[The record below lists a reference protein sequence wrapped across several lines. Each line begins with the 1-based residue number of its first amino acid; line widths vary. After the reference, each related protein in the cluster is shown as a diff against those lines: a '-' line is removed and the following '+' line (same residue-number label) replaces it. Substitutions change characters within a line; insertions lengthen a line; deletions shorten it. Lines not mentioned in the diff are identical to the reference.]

1 MKGDSFMEQIANAWN
16 RLWKEE
22 DGLGTLEILLI
33 VAVLV
38 AIAIVFRKWIVQW
51 FDKLVGDA
59 NTNMRNNVEV
69 SPCAPGPAG
78 GNCASPTP

>member
-1 MKGDSFMEQIANAWN
+1 MKKLGAWWGKFWME
-16 RLWKEE
+16 EE
-22 DGLGTLEILLI
+22 GLGTLEILLI

-59 NTNMRNNVEV
+59 NTNMKDNVTV
-69 SPCAPGPAG
+69 TPCAPGPNG
-78 GNCASPTP
+78 GGCAPATP